1 MLKIFNYL
9 KESKW
14 SVLAIIVLLIVQAY
28 CDLALPQ
35 YTADIVDVG
44 IGQKGIEGLVPEH
57 MRESAF
63 ESLAMFLTGEEREQM
78 ASAYEQ
84 TEDGSYV
91 FRGGQEE
98 KEALNESMG
107 LALLL
112 VSMMESGGT
121 GDIFGMSEFDGTVG
135 ISGMPGVGVAG
146 GNAVAPEDNGM
157 AATEAAEAPEGNV
170 PAGGVMPELTG
181 ELTDAQILAVR
192 EQLLQSLGDTAE
204 TVAAQKAVLFIQQE
218 YEQLGMDLG
227 RIQRNYLYRT
237 GGMMLVYSVVMMAT
251 AILVGLLAARIGAKL
266 GLNLRERVFTKV
278 VSFSHAEMEQFSTA
292 SLITRSTNDIQQVQ
306 MVVVMMLRMVVYAPI
321 IGIGGVV
328 KVLRTRTGMGWIIV
342 VAVVLILA
350 LVGVLMAVAM
360 PKFKKM
366 QALVD
371 RMNLVSREILTGVP
385 VIRAFSRE
393 KFEEARFDRANRDL
407 MQTQLFTNRVMNV
420 MMPVMMLIM
429 NGISTMIVWFGAKG
443 IDMGNLMVGDML
455 AFITYTMQI
464 VMSFLM
470 LTMISVML
478 PRAGV
483 AAGRIEEVIGTQAG
497 VRDKDQVQDDRLKSP
512 EGVLAFEDVSFRYP
526 GADEDALEHLT
537 FMARPGETTA
547 IIGSTGC
554 GKSTLLNLIP
564 RFYDVTAGR
573 ITIDGVDIRDV
584 SQHKLRSLLGYVP
597 QKAVLFSGDIASN
610 LKFGGAWKEGI
621 PDISDRQMREA
632 AEIAQA
638 TEFIESKPDRYH
650 SEISQGG
657 TNVSGGQ
664 KQRLSIAR
672 AIAKAPKIF
681 LFDDSFS
688 ALDYKT
694 DVTLRKAL
702 REKTADATVIIVA
715 QRIST
720 ILHADRIIV
729 LDEGRIAGMGTHSE
743 LLRECGAYREIARSQ
758 LSEAELEGGASI

>member
-1 MLKIFNYL
+1 MLRIFKYL
-9 KESKW
+9 KESGW
-14 SVLAIIVLLIVQAY
+14 SVLAIVVLLVVQAY

-44 IGQKGIEGLVPEH
+44 IGQKGIENAVPER
-57 MRESAF
+57 MREAVYDN
-63 ESLAMFLTGEEREQM
+63 LLMLMTEEEAELM
-78 ASAYEQ
+78 SFAYEQ
-84 TEDGSYV
+84 AADGSYV
-91 FRGGQEE
+91 FCGDKDTME
-98 KEALNESMG
+98 KLDESMG
-107 LALLL
+107 ILILIL
-112 VSMMESGGT
+112 SMAKEGGT
-121 GDIFGMSEFDGTVG
+121 MPDITGAGPESSFGYVLSDELVLAFRERVL
-135 ISGMPGVGVAG
+135 
-146 GNAVAPEDNGM
+146 
-157 AATEAAEAPEGNV
+157 EG
-170 PAGGVMPELTG
+170 
-181 ELTDAQILAVR
+181 
-192 EQLLQSLGDTAE
+192 LGDTGE
-204 TVAAQKAVLFIQQE
+204 TVITQRAVQFLQE
-218 YEQLGMDLG
+218 EYGKLGMDSG
-227 RIQRNYLYRT
+227 KIQRNYLYRT
-237 GGMMLVYSVVMMAT
+237 GGRMLIYSVVMMAT
-251 AILVGLLAARIGAKL
+251 AILVGFLASRIGAKL

-278 VSFSHAEMEQFSTA
+278 VSFSHGEMERFSTA

-306 MVVVMMLRMVVYAPI
+306 MVVVVMLRMVVYAPI

-342 VAVVLILA
+342 VAVAAIMV
-350 LVGVLMAVAM
+350 LVGILMAVAM
-360 PKFKKM
+360 PRFKKM
-366 QALVD
+366 QTLVD
-371 RMNLVSREILTGVP
+371 GLNLVSREILTGVP

-393 KFEEARFDRANRDL
+393 RFEEERFDRANRDL

-420 MMPVMMLIM
+420 MMPAMMLIM
-429 NGISTMIVWFGAKG
+429 NGISIMIVWFGAKG

-483 AAGRIEEVIGTQAG
+483 AAGRIQEVIGTEAG
-497 VRDKDQVQDDRLKSP
+497 VKDRETVLDEKLKDAR
-512 EGVLAFEDVSFRYP
+512 GVVAFRDVSFRYP
-526 GADEDALEHLT
+526 GADEDALENLT
-537 FMARPGETTA
+537 FTANPGETTA

-564 RFYDVTAGR
+564 RFYDVTGGQ

-610 LKFGGAWKEGI
+610 LKFGG
-621 PDISDRQMREA
+621 PDISDSRMQEA
-632 AEIAQA
+632 AAIAQA
-638 TEFIESKPDRYH
+638 TEFIESKPEDYH

-672 AIAKAPKIF
+672 AIAKSPRIY

-702 REKTADATVIIVA
+702 REKTEDATVIIVA

-729 LDEGRIAGMGTHSE
+729 LDEGRIAGMGTHGQ
-743 LLRECGAYREIARSQ
+743 LLRDCEAYREIARSQ
-758 LSEAELEGGASI
+758 LSEAELKGGAAV

>member
-1 MLKIFNYL
+1 MLKIFGYL

-14 SVLAIIVLLIVQAY
+14 SVLAIIALLVVQAY

-44 IGQKGIEGLVPEH
+44 IGQKGIRDGVPEK
-57 MRESAF
+57 MGEAAYKG
-63 ESLAMFLTGEEREQM
+63 LAMLMTEEER
-78 ASAYEQ
+78 ALLDSAYERG
-84 TEDGSYV
+84 EDGTYTFCGSGED
-91 FRGGQEE
+91 R
-98 KEALNESMG
+98 EALDQCLGIPMLILSMLDSGDASAGGASMG
-107 LALLL
+107 EL
-112 VSMMESGGT
+112 
-121 GDIFGMSEFDGTVG
+121 
-135 ISGMPGVGVAG
+135 
-146 GNAVAPEDNGM
+146 
-157 AATEAAEAPEGNV
+157 
-170 PAGGVMPELTG
+170 PAGGAGTEEGMTG
-181 ELTDAQILAVR
+181 EMSNGGAWDAGSGELSGELPDAYILQLR
-192 EQLLQSLGDTAE
+192 EQVRQGLGEAADTLI
-204 TVAAQKAVLFIQQE
+204 AQRAVLFVQGE
-218 YEQLGMDLG
+218 YERLGMDLG
-227 RIQRNYLYRT
+227 RIQRDYLMGT
-237 GGMMLVYSVVMMAT
+237 GGRMLLYSVVMMAA
-251 AILVGLLAARIGAKL
+251 AILVGLLASRIGARL

-278 VSFSHAEMEQFSTA
+278 VSFSHGEMEKFSTA

-321 IGIGGVV
+321 IGVGGVV

-342 VAVVLILA
+342 VAVALIMA
-350 LVGVLMAVAM
+350 LVCVLMAVAM

-371 RMNLVSREILTGVP
+371 RLNLVSREILTGVP

-393 KFEEARFDRANRDL
+393 RFEEERFDKANRDL
-407 MQTQLFTNRVMNV
+407 MRTQLFTNRVMNF

-429 NGISTMIVWFGAKG
+429 NGISIMIVWFGAKG

-483 AAGRIEEVIGTQAG
+483 AAGRIEEVISTQPG
-497 VRDKDQVQDDRLKSP
+497 VVDREDVRDSLLAGAKGTV
-512 EGVLAFEDVSFRYP
+512 AFENVSFRYP
-526 GADEDALEHLT
+526 GAEEDALKGLT
-537 FMARPGETTA
+537 FTARPGETTA

-564 RFYDVTAGR
+564 RFYDVTGGR
-573 ITIDGVDIRDV
+573 ITIDGVDIREV

-610 LKFGGAWKEGI
+610 LKFGGE
-621 PDISDRQMREA
+621 DISDARMEEA
-632 AEIAQA
+632 AETAQA
-638 TEFIESKPDRYH
+638 LEFIEGKPERYH

-672 AIAKAPKIF
+672 AIAKSPRIF

-694 DVTLRKAL
+694 DVALRRAL
-702 REKTADATVIIVA
+702 REKTGDATVIIVA

-729 LDEGRIAGMGTHSE
+729 LEEGRIAGMGTHGE
-743 LLRECGAYREIARSQ
+743 LLRDCEAYREIARSQ
-758 LSEAELEGGASI
+758 LSEAELEGGAAG